1 MRRRGR
7 RFFERREAKAE
18 TTFSRANALLHI
30 TFTFF
35 ETRET
40 QHATRARSF
49 ARIYGVFLSSRARA
63 YIVWAFSHT
72 FSLSHYIR
80 QLGTRRLRA
89 STTSSS
95 FASSPIPPNVFP
107 KALPHFFP
115 EVRASMARST
125 SSFFCTWCMVYM

>member
-40 QHATRARSF
+40 RTRDARNHPITVFFGRRAPVRTS
-49 ARIYGVFLSSRARA
+49 YGHSV
-63 YIVWAFSHT
+63 
-72 FSLSHYIR
+72 
-80 QLGTRRLRA
+80 TRFRCR
-89 STTSSS
+89 TTYV
-95 FASSPIPPNVFP
+95 N
-107 KALPHFFP
+107 
-115 EVRASMARST
+115 
-125 SSFFCTWCMVYM
+125 